1 MLFLTRFARLTA
13 TAALLSVIGCT
24 STSSTEPGSSKQDA
38 TRSVL
43 PDGKPRDGG
52 GASGERPQTA
62 EKWVVTLGDSFISG
76 EGTRWAGN
84 TTGPASPV
92 DVGGDLVYFDARGM
106 ERQAGCHRVA
116 LADGFLGRG
125 LRHKNLACSG
135 ASTVST
141 GKGSAFKPG
150 LDFYDGGEGDIGQ
163 ALALQRFARSH
174 QVTDVVVSVG
184 GNNFGFASVV
194 TRCISAFVT
203 TVGARPSY
211 CKDDPQVT
219 GQFDPESAALIGR
232 EISQALRRTVT
243 AMRKAGY
250 RSNDYNIVVQNYPS
264 PLPPGPLLRYRETL
278 AERYTRGGCPV
289 YDQDATWA
297 YSTALPVI
305 NGAVLAGVEQIGRR
319 NVVLLDVSAAL
330 DGHRLCEIGVTQ
342 VGLDGLRSWRQP
354 DAVERLEW
362 VNRLY
367 LAVEPWRVEESW
379 HPNYW
384 GAAAIH
390 SCMRQAIQAPP
401 IPGPCAQ

>member
-1 MLFLTRFARLTA
+1 MLTVTRFARLAA

-24 STSSTEPGSSKQDA
+24 STSSTELGSSQQGS

-43 PDGKPRDGG
+43 PEGKPRDGG
-52 GASGERPQTA
+52 GVSGERPQTV

-76 EGTRWAGN
+76 EGARWAGN
-84 TTGPASPV
+84 TTGPAGPV
-92 DVGGDLVYFDARGM
+92 DIRGDMVYFDARGREM
-106 ERQAGCHRVA
+106 QVGCHRVT

-141 GKGSAFKPG
+141 GKGAAFKPG
-150 LDFYDGGEGDIGQ
+150 LDFYDGGNGDIGQ
-163 ALALQRFARSH
+163 GLALQRFASSH
-174 QVTDVVVSVG
+174 EVTDVVVSVG

-211 CKDDPQVT
+211 CKDDPLVS
-219 GQFDPESAALIGR
+219 GQFDPESAALIGH
-232 EISQALRRTVT
+232 EISEALRRTVS

-250 RSNDYNIVVQNYPS
+250 RSSEYNIMVQNYPS

-297 YSTALPVI
+297 HSTALPVI

-330 DGHRLCEIGVTQ
+330 DGHRLCEIGVTH
-342 VGLDGLRSWRQP
+342 VGPDGLRS
-354 DAVERLEW
+354 
-362 VNRLY
+362 
-367 LAVEPWRVEESW
+367 
-379 HPNYW
+379 
-384 GAAAIH
+384 
-390 SCMRQAIQAPP
+390 
-401 IPGPCAQ
+401 